1 MADWSPAET
10 PQGVAE
16 SQWMKNERKHKMK
29 FETISE
35 YEILNHAYFHI
46 MEKWL
51 DRIEKNDEFKKEHGR
66 ENKIDRHWI
75 DKYNEQL
82 NELHEAICKLE
93 QAETRA

>member
-1 MADWSPAET
+1 
-10 PQGVAE
+10 
-16 SQWMKNERKHKMK
+16 MK

-46 MEKWL
+46 MEKLL
-51 DRIEKNDEFKKEHGR
+51 DRIERNDEFKKEHGR

-75 DKYNEQL
+75 DKYNDQM

-93 QAETRA
+93 QAETRE

>member
-1 MADWSPAET
+1 
-10 PQGVAE
+10 
-16 SQWMKNERKHKMK
+16 MK

-35 YEILNHAYFHI
+35 YEILNHAYYHI
-46 MEKWL
+46 LKMWL
-51 DRIEKNDEFKKEHGR
+51 NRIERNDEYKKEHGKDS
-66 ENKIDRHWI
+66 EIERHWI